1 MSLLLDALKKAADD
15 KEKKSRAE
23 SQSQEEVNLSA
34 DDAVKPLSEVPD
46 LQPENLSI
54 DMTDKPTVDDAGEIE
69 DIELEEL
76 SLDEL
81 DQGQGQYGDEVRN
94 DMEAA
99 RQQDDDV
106 VVTTEE
112 KNYRHEERSDEGA
125 FVISDE
131 ALSMLI
137 YKTNQNV
144 KQSKRVLISGVLLV
158 SFLILISGG
167 IYYYTDMEV
176 EIEML
181 ERKHQIAMQAMRSRT
196 NKEKTPDKSEIIRN
210 LVSDTDLEEKVKY
223 AKQHMESEQ
232 SKKQLSSVKKPA
244 KKKQVNENNEVAG
257 LSIKRTKK
265 ADPVGEKL
273 DDAWLAYENANYIEA
288 KQLYKDVLLLESNNR
303 DALLGLGAIAVIEKD
318 QTAARKVYLTLL
330 DLDPRDPVA
339 TAALAGMHND
349 QSTASSDKEYLISL
363 LAKNPEAPH
372 LNFALGNVYAQLN
385 KWSQAQE
392 YYFNAW
398 QYDNGNADYLF
409 NLAVSMDQLGKQK
422 QAVDF
427 YKDSLLKASDKQ
439 VSFSREA
446 VQKRIDE
453 ITRL

>member
-15 KEKKSRAE
+15 KEKKSRAGLA
-23 SQSQEEVNLSA
+23 SQEEVSLSA
-34 DDAVKPLSEVPD
+34 DDTAKPLSEALD
-46 LQPENLSI
+46 LQPEQLSVDI
-54 DMTDKPTVDDAGEIE
+54 TDKLTVDNTGEIE
-69 DIELEEL
+69 GIELEEL

-81 DQGQGQYGDEVRN
+81 DQGQHGDKIRN
-94 DMEAA
+94 DMAA
-99 RQQDDDV
+99 ANQQDDDA
-106 VVTTEE
+106 VVTPEE
-112 KNYRHEERSDEGA
+112 KNYHHEERSDESA
-125 FVISDE
+125 FVISDD

-137 YKTNQNV
+137 YKTNKNV
-144 KQSKRVLISGVLLV
+144 KQSKRVLMSGVLLV
-158 SFLILISGG
+158 SFLVLTSGG
-167 IYYYTDMEV
+167 IYYYMDMEA

-210 LVSDTDLEEKVKY
+210 LVSDTELEEKVKY

-232 SKKQLSSVKKPA
+232 SKKQLSSVKPPS
-244 KKKQVNENNEVAG
+244 KKKQVNENNTVAG

-273 DDAWLAYENANYIEA
+273 NDAWLAYENANYIEA
-288 KQLYKDVLLLESNNR
+288 KQLYKDVQKLESKNR
-303 DALLGLGAIAVIEKD
+303 DSLLGLGAIAIIEKD
-318 QTAARKVYLTLL
+318 QTTAREVYLTLL

-349 QSTASSDKEYLISL
+349 KSTASSDKEYLISL

-372 LNFALGNVYAQLN
+372 LNFALGNVFAQLN

-398 QYDNGNADYLF
+398 QYDNENADYLF

-439 VSFSREA
+439 VSFSRDA
-446 VQKRIDE
+446 VQKRIDD

>member
-23 SQSQEEVNLSA
+23 LQPLEKVSLSA
-34 DDAVKPLSEVPD
+34 DAAVKPLSEAPD

-54 DMTDKPTVDDAGEIE
+54 DITDKPTVDDAGEIE
-69 DIELEEL
+69 DIVLEEL

-81 DQGQGQYGDEVRN
+81 DQGQYGDEDRN

-99 RQQDDDV
+99 KQQDDDAV
-106 VVTTEE
+106 VSTEE
-112 KNYRHEERSDEGA
+112 KNYRREERSDESA

-137 YKTNQNV
+137 HKTNQNV

-167 IYYYTDMEV
+167 IYYYMDMEA

-181 ERKHQIAMQAMRSRT
+181 ERKHQIAMQTMRSRT

-232 SKKQLSSVKKPA
+232 SKKQLSSIKKPA
-244 KKKQVNENNEVAG
+244 KKKQVNGNNEVAG

-288 KQLYKDVLLLESNNR
+288 KQLYKDVLLSESNNR
-303 DALLGLGAIAVIEKD
+303 DALLGLGAIAVLEKD
-318 QTAARKVYLTLL
+318 QTTARKVYLTLL

-349 QSTASSDKEYLISL
+349 QSTTSSDKEYLISL

>member
-23 SQSQEEVNLSA
+23 LSSQEGVSLPA
-34 DDAVKPLSEVPD
+34 GDDKSLSEESN
-46 LQPENLSI
+46 LQSVNTPI
-54 DMTDKPTVDDAGEIE
+54 DATDKTSVDGVDEIE

-76 SLDEL
+76 SLDEI
-81 DQGQGQYGDEVRN
+81 DQSRDGDEYNQGLETSVRYE
-94 DMEAA
+94 DDAA
-99 RQQDDDV
+99 
-106 VVTTEE
+106 TKIEE
-112 KNYRHEERSDEGA
+112 KIYRGEKQSDKSA
-125 FVISDE
+125 FVISDD

-137 YKTNQNV
+137 HKTNQNV
-144 KQSKRVLISGVLLV
+144 KQGKRVLISGILLV
-158 SFLILISGG
+158 SLFILVSGG
-167 IYYYTDMEV
+167 VYYYMDMEA

-181 ERKHQIAMQAMRSRT
+181 ERKHQIAMQSMRSKT

-210 LVSDTDLEEKVKY
+210 LVSDTALEEKVKY
-223 AKQHMESEQ
+223 AKQRMVNEQ
-232 SKKQLSSVKKPA
+232 SKRQLSTVKEPS
-244 KKKQVNENNEVAG
+244 KKKQTKENTEVAG
-257 LSIKRTKK
+257 LTIKRTKK
-265 ADPVGEKL
+265 IDPVGERL
-273 DDAWLAYENANYIEA
+273 NDAWLAYEDGNYIEA
-288 KQLYKDVLLLESNNR
+288 KQFYKEVQMLESNNR
-303 DALLGLGAIAVIEKD
+303 DALLGLGAIAIIEKD
-318 QTAARKVYLTLL
+318 QSTARKVYLMLL
-330 DLDPRDPVA
+330 GLDPRDPVA
-339 TAALAGMHND
+339 TAALAGLRYD
-349 QSTASSDKEYLISL
+349 KSTAPSDKEYLISL

-385 KWSQAQE
+385 KWPAAQQ

-398 QYDNGNADYLF
+398 QYDNDNADYLF

-422 QAVDF
+422 QAIDF

>member
-15 KEKKSRAE
+15 KEKKSRAGLA
-23 SQSQEEVNLSA
+23 SQEEVSLSA
-34 DDAVKPLSEVPD
+34 DDAVKPLSEAPD

-54 DMTDKPTVDDAGEIE
+54 DITDKPTVDDAGEIE

-81 DQGQGQYGDEVRN
+81 DQGQYGDEDRN
-94 DMEAA
+94 DMEEDK
-99 RQQDDDV
+99 QQDDDA

-112 KNYRHEERSDEGA
+112 KNYRHEERSDESA

-137 YKTNQNV
+137 YKTNKNV

-167 IYYYTDMEV
+167 IYYYMDMEA

-181 ERKHQIAMQAMRSRT
+181 ERKHQIAMQTMRSRT

-232 SKKQLSSVKKPA
+232 SKKQLSSIKKPA

-288 KQLYKDVLLLESNNR
+288 KQLYKDVLLSESNNR
-303 DALLGLGAIAVIEKD
+303 DALLGLGAIAVLEKD
-318 QTAARKVYLTLL
+318 QTTARKVYLILL